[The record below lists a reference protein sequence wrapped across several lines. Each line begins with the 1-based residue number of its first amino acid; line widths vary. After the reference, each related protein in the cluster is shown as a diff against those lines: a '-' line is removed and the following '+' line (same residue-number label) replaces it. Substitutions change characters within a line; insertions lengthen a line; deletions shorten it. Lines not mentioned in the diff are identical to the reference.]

1 MNNRNLK
8 ITNCRFGIIFLVA
21 IFFVFLFTA
30 ANTNKRKSVSDVSKI
45 SSGKNIISINF
56 DSVTVLNFSDY
67 FSKIEILPLEKPI
80 STPFDGK
87 FWRRPTYAT
96 VLDGLSYSLEIDE
109 KNGGYIISQS
119 PWPAKF
125 FFDRNGHFIR
135 GGTTAFPSKE
145 DTVLIPASVTL
156 DYKGKT
162 ALSTAERADMDYWK
176 QLDNQYVFP
185 VDVFQGAQF
194 IFVISSYMQRPFLSF
209 YNKQTGRTATGIDL
223 FSNGLLLP
231 EVRTM
236 NDNILYGMVDPWD
249 LNSAID
255 TCFLTEESKKL
266 LPCIHPED
274 NSVIVKYYAK

>member
-1 MNNRNLK
+1 ML
-8 ITNCRFGIIFLVA
+8 FVL
-21 IFFVFLFTA
+21 FFVFLFTA
-30 ANTNKRKSVSDVSKI
+30 ANTNKRKSVSDASKT

-56 DSVTVLNFSDY
+56 DSVTVLNFGDY
-67 FSKIEILPLEKPI
+67 FSKIEIVPLEKTKENG
-80 STPFDGK
+80 SREK
-87 FWRRPTYAT
+87 FWSRPTYAT
-96 VLDGLSYSLEIDE
+96 VLDGLSYSLKIDE

-125 FFDRNGHFIR
+125 FFNSNGRFIR
-135 GGTTAFPSKE
+135 GGITAFPSKE

-162 ALSTAERADMDYWK
+162 WLSTAERAGIDYWDL
-176 QLDNQYVFP
+176 LDNQYVFP
-185 VDVFQGAQF
+185 VDVFQSAQF
-194 IFVISSYMQRPFLSF
+194 IFVVSYYMRRPFLSF

-236 NDNILYGMVDPWD
+236 KDNILYGMVDTWN

-266 LPCIHPED
+266 LQGIHPED